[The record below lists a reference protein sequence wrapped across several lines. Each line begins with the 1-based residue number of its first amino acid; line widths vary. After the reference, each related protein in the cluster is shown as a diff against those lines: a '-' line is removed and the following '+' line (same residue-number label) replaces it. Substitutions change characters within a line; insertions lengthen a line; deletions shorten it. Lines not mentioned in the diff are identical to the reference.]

1 MPVNLPL
8 SPQCQAANA
17 AREKAAAKHKIAKH
31 IADHYA
37 MTRQGLCQPDI
48 IRQFK
53 AIKSTV
59 NRAVRE
65 LVNENRVKFIGYAV
79 DAGREDIA
87 PNVRMYGPMDAVMIS
102 RRYDKK
108 RAIKADSAAG
118 AVAVPVPVR
127 RNPRTGSGQIGRKYQ
142 PEFRPLT
149 PEGYDWRDVAA
160 MRMLVR

>member
-8 SPQCQAANA
+8 SPQCAAANA

-48 IRQFK
+48 IRQVK

-65 LVNENRVKFIGYAV
+65 LVNEKRVKFIGYAV

-102 RRYDKK
+102 RGYDKR
-108 RAIKADSAAG
+108 RAINVGAA
-118 AVAVPVPVR
+118 VETVPPPVR
-127 RNPRTGSGQIGRKYQ
+127 RNPRTGSGQIGGRYQ
-142 PEFRPLT
+142 PEWRELT
-149 PEGYDWRDVAA
+149 PAEHDWRDVAA
-160 MRMLVR
+160 MRMLCRG